1 MISWAIDRF
10 VAQARMRPVI
20 GIVMQPF
27 SQRLSTLSGG
37 QKKRVL
43 LARALYYNPQILF
56 IDEGTAHLGPKSE
69 ESVLQTLISPDL
81 SIVVVAHRS
90 KSIEKSNRIL
100 NVDNGYL
107 TRNLPEKIRRQIE
120 MKSNVTDNL

>member
-1 MISWAIDRF
+1 
-10 VAQARMRPVI
+10 
-20 GIVMQPF
+20 MQPF